1 VFKSFNLK
9 NIKSTKYMFF
19 TGKGGVGKTSLSS
32 SLAINLAESGKKVL
46 LVSTD
51 PASNLQ
57 DIFNTAIGNKPQ
69 AVKGIK
75 NLYILNLDPEKAAAE
90 YKESVLSMYR
100 GLLPDS
106 AIQSM
111 DEQLSGSCTVE
122 IAAFN
127 EFASLLTDE
136 KTQAEFEHIIF
147 DTAPTG
153 HTLRML
159 ELPAAWNGYIEMT
172 GGNASCLGQLS
183 GLTARKGVY
192 ENATNSLKDKAHTTI
207 YLITRPQKLAVA
219 EAVRTSKELNELGI
233 KNQAVV
239 FNYVLENSVKGD
251 ELSESFYNS
260 QQAVMASLPQEF
272 GNAEKY
278 TSYLMPF
285 NIVGINNIRDLI
297 TGKEHTPEAI
307 KNDSTAVL
315 SKAAPFSRLIDD
327 LYNSGK
333 KVIFTMGKGGVGKS
347 TIACEIAKGLSAK
360 GAKVHLTTTDPAAH
374 LRQIIQGNA
383 NLRITEINAKVEIER
398 YQAEI
403 IAEASKSMTQENID
417 YIKEDL
423 MSPCTEEIAV
433 FRAFADIVAS
443 AGEEIVV
450 IDTAPTGHTL
460 LLLDATQNYAR
471 EAARASRKTET
482 SITKLLP
489 RLRDKSFTEM
499 IIVTLPEA
507 TPYFESMRLR
517 ADLARAEING
527 NTFVINNITAGI
539 KTKDKILAQ
548 RGAAEIAWIK
558 RIADEI
564 PNVYVAEHNLRI

>member
-1 VFKSFNLK
+1 MFKRFNLQ

-57 DIFNTAIGNKPQ
+57 DIFNTTIGNKPQ
-69 AVKGIK
+69 AVKDVL

-100 GLLPDS
+100 GLLPES
-106 AIQSM
+106 AIKSM

-136 KTQAEFEHIIF
+136 KMQTEFEHIIF

-159 ELPAAWNGYIEMT
+159 ELPAAWNGYIETT

-183 GLTARKGVY
+183 GLTERKSIY
-192 ENATNSLKDKAHTTI
+192 ENATNSLKNKEHTTI
-207 YLITRPQKLAVA
+207 YLITRPQHLAVA
-219 EAVRTSKELNELGI
+219 EAVRTSKELNDLGI
-233 KNQAVV
+233 KNQALV
-239 FNYVLENSVKGD
+239 FNYVLEKCVKGD

-260 QQAVMASLPQEF
+260 QQAIMADLPKEF
-272 GNAEKY
+272 LNAEKY
-278 TSYLMPF
+278 ISFLMPF
-285 NIVGINNIRDLI
+285 NIVGIKNIRDLI
-297 TGKEHTPEAI
+297 TDNKSVAETTNNNKETILNKVASFPQ
-307 KNDSTAVL
+307 
-315 SKAAPFSRLIDD
+315 LIDD

-347 TIACEIAKGLSAK
+347 TIACEIAKGLSEK

-374 LRQIIQGNA
+374 LKYLIQGNK
-383 NLRITEINAKVEIER
+383 NLRITEINPKIEIEK

-403 IAEASKSMTQENID
+403 INEASKTMTQENID

-433 FRAFADIVAS
+433 FKAFADIVAS

-460 LLLDATQNYAR
+460 LLLDTTQSYAR
-471 EAARASRKTET
+471 EASRAAKKTET

-489 RLRDKSFTEM
+489 RLRDKNFTEI

-507 TPYFESMRLR
+507 TPYFESMRLKS
-517 ADLARAEING
+517 DLARAEIDSS
-527 NTFVINNITAGI
+527 TFVINNITAGI
-539 KTKDKILAQ
+539 KTQDKILAQ
-548 RGAAEIAWIK
+548 RSMAEIAWIE
-558 RIADEI
+558 RIAGEI
-564 PNVYVAEHNLRI
+564 PNVYIAKHRIR